1 MPKHSAPE
9 GRFAESR
16 HSKRM
21 PVALMLLAAL
31 LAGCALYSLTRG
43 LLSHG
48 SAAASLAASGHG
60 APVTAGFWPTL
71 VAVAPPVAFLLI
83 AMRRLAAP
91 WRYAGMLAVLA
102 AAAASVWVAHADG
115 TLRYI
120 RLAYLADHVVANLT
134 FAQWFARTLRPGVE
148 PLCTEVARRVHRNLT
163 PRVVRYTRGVTVTWA
178 VLFTVVALASMV
190 LYAIEPFQAW
200 THFVW
205 FSTAPLTVAV
215 FAVEY
220 AIRCMVIPANER
232 SAAID
237 TFRAIATMFRSSHGD
252 SLRSPHGDSLRSSH
266 GDSLRPS
273 HGDSLR
279 SPRAGTPQPSRTG
292 SH

>member
-16 HSKRM
+16 HSRRM
-21 PVALMLLAAL
+21 PAALVALATL
-31 LAGCALYSLTRG
+31 LAGCAIYSLTHG

-48 SAAASLAASGHG
+48 SATASLAASGHG
-60 APVTAGFWPTL
+60 APVTAGLWPTL

-83 AMRRLAAP
+83 AMRQLAAP
-91 WRYAGMLAVLA
+91 WRHVGMLAVLA
-102 AAAASVWVAHADG
+102 AAVASVWVAHADG

-148 PLCTEVARRVHRNLT
+148 PLCTEVARRVHRTLT
-163 PRVVRYTRGVTVTWA
+163 PRVVRYTRSVTVTWA
-178 VLFTVVALASMV
+178 VLFAVVAVASII
-190 LYAIEPFQAW
+190 LFAIEPFQAW

-205 FSTAPLTVAV
+205 FSTAPLTVAAFV
-215 FAVEY
+215 VEY
-220 AIRCMVIPANER
+220 AIRCMVIPASER
-232 SAAID
+232 TTAID
-237 TFRAIATMFRSSHGD
+237 TFRALATMF
-252 SLRSPHGDSLRSSH
+252 
-266 GDSLRPS
+266 RPS

-279 SPRAGTPQPSRTG
+279 SPRVGAPQPSRTG
-292 SH
+292 PH